1 MEGGVCVCMG
11 GGEVGSGDSKRNET
25 FNLGHVEYK
34 VWKISKRFYVDL
46 DLRKEYETRETD
58 LEAITI
64 PVQIKGSKMIMEN
77 ALIYLF
83 LASIPFSE
91 NKLHTFSRD
100 QVIPHKSNNVAIIFK
115 NEY

>member
-1 MEGGVCVCMG
+1 
-11 GGEVGSGDSKRNET
+11 
-25 FNLGHVEYK
+25 
-34 VWKISKRFYVDL
+34 
-46 DLRKEYETRETD
+46 
-58 LEAITI
+58 
-64 PVQIKGSKMIMEN
+64 MEN

-115 NEY
+115 NEYELQTYKGELARKTPS